1 MPNSKEIKL
10 KNYLNVMKNSFKD
23 KRTNIPIIYLLSL
36 TFSVLSIFIALIS
49 KNLVDN
55 LLNLNI
61 DGIFNIVI
69 ISIGAYLFGSL
80 VGYFSSYFQKYV
92 IDRFKMDLQLSFYD
106 NIQKSHYSFI
116 LNISSSDVYYRM
128 FTDIGVLV
136 DFYINLIV
144 NVPVKVLIFISTL
157 IIMSFWSYKL
167 TLIILVFII
176 LQYVSMF
183 LFRKPIKKRSEDALA
198 SEQLLYFKI
207 NENIN
212 TEEICRSLALEELRL
227 IDIKKYFNKKRKS
240 SLRYTQI
247 NLIYSAVLNFASQII
262 NMILLL
268 LGVNMV
274 MKNEITIGILMG
286 ISILSTYLSQPI
298 NDIFTTIMSYQPTKI
313 SYKRY
318 VDFNEQIDLGRYE
331 GKNEFVN
338 GDIVIRDLSF
348 SYDNTNLFNNFN
360 CTIPK
365 GDIALIKGG
374 NGSGK
379 TTLMRLLSRYII
391 QCSGEILINNQDIRL
406 IDFEDYRKHVI
417 TLDSNSAILNGSLR
431 FNIST
436 GLNVDDDKLQ
446 DIIKMCGLSNVLD
459 KLGNDFESELGK
471 GKILLS
477 KGEVQKIAIA
487 RIIIR
492 DPDIIIFDEP
502 FANMDN
508 KSIADIKNLLINI
521 NRSGKTIIII
531 CHDNIMDESASK
543 IINEDIDA
551 KQKADNTAYI
561 IFITTIIAYNCSY
574 YFFIFCAKRDTNTF
588 Q

>member
-1 MPNSKEIKL
+1 
-10 KNYLNVMKNSFKD
+10 
-23 KRTNIPIIYLLSL
+23 
-36 TFSVLSIFIALIS
+36 
-49 KNLVDN
+49 
-55 LLNLNI
+55 
-61 DGIFNIVI
+61 
-69 ISIGAYLFGSL
+69 
-80 VGYFSSYFQKYV
+80 
-92 IDRFKMDLQLSFYD
+92 
-106 NIQKSHYSFI
+106 
-116 LNISSSDVYYRM
+116 
-128 FTDIGVLV
+128 
-136 DFYINLIV
+136 
-144 NVPVKVLIFISTL
+144 
-157 IIMSFWSYKL
+157 
-167 TLIILVFII
+167 
-176 LQYVSMF
+176 
-183 LFRKPIKKRSEDALA
+183 
-198 SEQLLYFKI
+198 
-207 NENIN
+207 
-212 TEEICRSLALEELRL
+212 
-227 IDIKKYFNKKRKS
+227 
-240 SLRYTQI
+240 
-247 NLIYSAVLNFASQII
+247 
-262 NMILLL
+262 
-268 LGVNMV
+268 
-274 MKNEITIGILMG
+274 MG
-286 ISILSTYLSQPI
+286 ISKLSTYLSQPI

-543 IINEDIDA
+543 IINLLGYRC
-551 KQKADNTAYI
+551 KTKGRQY
-561 IFITTIIAYNCSY
+561 CLY
-574 YFFIFCAKRDTNTF
+574 YFFFYYYLV
-588 Q
+588 

>member
-1 MPNSKEIKL
+1 
-10 KNYLNVMKNSFKD
+10 
-23 KRTNIPIIYLLSL
+23 
-36 TFSVLSIFIALIS
+36 
-49 KNLVDN
+49 
-55 LLNLNI
+55 
-61 DGIFNIVI
+61 
-69 ISIGAYLFGSL
+69 
-80 VGYFSSYFQKYV
+80 
-92 IDRFKMDLQLSFYD
+92 MDLQLSFYD

-543 IINEDIDA
+543 IINL
-551 KQKADNTAYI
+551 
-561 IFITTIIAYNCSY
+561 
-574 YFFIFCAKRDTNTF
+574 
-588 Q
+588 

>member
-298 NDIFTTIMSYQPTKI
+298 NDIFTTITSYQPTKI

-318 VDFNEQIDLGRYE
+318 VDFNEQIVLGRYE
-331 GKNEFVN
+331 GKYEFVN

-543 IINEDIDA
+543 IINL
-551 KQKADNTAYI
+551 
-561 IFITTIIAYNCSY
+561 
-574 YFFIFCAKRDTNTF
+574 
-588 Q
+588 

>member
-92 IDRFKMDLQLSFYD
+92 SDRFKMDLQLSFYD

-543 IINEDIDA
+543 IINL
-551 KQKADNTAYI
+551 
-561 IFITTIIAYNCSY
+561 
-574 YFFIFCAKRDTNTF
+574 
-588 Q
+588 

>member
-1 MPNSKEIKL
+1 
-10 KNYLNVMKNSFKD
+10 
-23 KRTNIPIIYLLSL
+23 
-36 TFSVLSIFIALIS
+36 
-49 KNLVDN
+49 
-55 LLNLNI
+55 
-61 DGIFNIVI
+61 
-69 ISIGAYLFGSL
+69 
-80 VGYFSSYFQKYV
+80 
-92 IDRFKMDLQLSFYD
+92 
-106 NIQKSHYSFI
+106 
-116 LNISSSDVYYRM
+116 
-128 FTDIGVLV
+128 
-136 DFYINLIV
+136 
-144 NVPVKVLIFISTL
+144 
-157 IIMSFWSYKL
+157 
-167 TLIILVFII
+167 
-176 LQYVSMF
+176 
-183 LFRKPIKKRSEDALA
+183 
-198 SEQLLYFKI
+198 
-207 NENIN
+207 
-212 TEEICRSLALEELRL
+212 
-227 IDIKKYFNKKRKS
+227 
-240 SLRYTQI
+240 
-247 NLIYSAVLNFASQII
+247 
-262 NMILLL
+262 
-268 LGVNMV
+268 MV

-521 NRSGKTIIII
+521 NRSGKTIII
-531 CHDNIMDESASK
+531 
-543 IINEDIDA
+543 
-551 KQKADNTAYI
+551 YLP
-561 IFITTIIAYNCSY
+561 
-574 YFFIFCAKRDTNTF
+574 
-588 Q
+588 

>member
-543 IINEDIDA
+543 IINL
-551 KQKADNTAYI
+551 
-561 IFITTIIAYNCSY
+561 
-574 YFFIFCAKRDTNTF
+574 
-588 Q
+588 

>member
-61 DGIFNIVI
+61 YGIFNIVI

-543 IINEDIDA
+543 IINL
-551 KQKADNTAYI
+551 
-561 IFITTIIAYNCSY
+561 
-574 YFFIFCAKRDTNTF
+574 
-588 Q
+588 